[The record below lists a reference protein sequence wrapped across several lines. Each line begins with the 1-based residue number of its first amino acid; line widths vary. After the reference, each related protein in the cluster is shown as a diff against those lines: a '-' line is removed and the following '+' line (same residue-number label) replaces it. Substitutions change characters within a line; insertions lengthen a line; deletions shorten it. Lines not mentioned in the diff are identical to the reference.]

1 MAKKMNPYDKQHNAN
16 LTRYQKLIEAI
27 YNSAATE
34 AARIAASTQGIDT
47 DIPFRFDD
55 YPLTRKRVEKLMES
69 LKANLQA
76 TIINGINAE
85 WTLSNNKNNEL
96 ANILFGDN
104 VGKLTPAQYRR
115 YYSTNDN
122 ARQAFLARKVNG
134 LSLSSRV
141 WQYTDQFK
149 EEIEL
154 GLDVGLRNGLSADE
168 MSRDLRSYLRHPD
181 KLFRRV
187 RDERGQLHLSKA
199 AAAFHPGR
207 GVYRSSYMNAR
218 RLAATETNIAY
229 RTSDHARW
237 QQMDF
242 VVGIEI
248 VLSNNHTV
256 RLQPGETT
264 DDKTQLRKDGTP
276 KANAVRPLVDIC
288 DTLAGRYPKD
298 FKFTGW
304 HPHCRCHAVSILKT
318 QNEIAEDTRKIMN
331 GEAPDTPSVNEV
343 RDVPPAFR
351 DWVQNNAARIV
362 KSNSLPYFMKD
373 NPTFVSKAFG
383 ESQKHT
389 RIASVMGQSGVFDYA
404 ERMKNDYPKIAAL
417 WDELD
422 DGKIRSDIER
432 AMLLNQLKQECANAT
447 YSQLEKWGV
456 TNANFTMTRLLRDS
470 PINDAIVYTDNRGR
484 QIAIKSQLRDM
495 IILKDKFG
503 KEFGYPVGIQQEQIG
518 VTAVDASDII
528 QSFPPYLRKGIQ
540 RISFMAE
547 ENPVDPYWR
556 VKYKNPKHISAATDG
571 GKTHFWLKVSKSDF
585 KGYMAHEAAHI
596 LDGAKNKITSTAE
609 WQQAVEADIKF
620 WTSNGGKLDWAYVSK
635 YAMTNHSEDFAESMR
650 EYITNHKWFKKSYPN
665 RAAYIRKM
673 AQRLSK
679 KL

>member
-1 MAKKMNPYDKQHNAN
+1 MAKMNPYDRRHMAN
-16 LTRYQKLIEAI
+16 LTMYQKMIEAI

-34 AARIAASTQGIDT
+34 AAQIAASTRGIDT
-47 DIPFRFDD
+47 DIPFRFAD
-55 YPLTRKRVEKLMES
+55 YPQTRKRVAELMAR
-69 LKANLQA
+69 LKSRISV
-76 TIINGINAE
+76 TVVNGIDAE
-85 WTLSNNKNNEL
+85 WTLANNKNNEL
-96 ANILFGDN
+96 ANRVFGDN
-104 VGKLTPAQYRR
+104 VGRLSQAAYRR

-122 ARQAFLARKVNG
+122 ARQAFQARKVSG
-134 LSLSSRV
+134 LNLSERV
-141 WQYTDQFK
+141 WMYAEQFK
-149 EEIEL
+149 QEIEM

-199 AAAFHPGR
+199 AAAYHPGR

-229 RTSDHARW
+229 RTSDHTRW

-248 VLSNNHTV
+248 VLSNNHTCKG
-256 RLQPGETT
+256 P
-264 DDKTQLRKDGTP
+264 DGKP
-276 KANAVRPLVDIC
+276 RPFHDIC
-288 DTLAGRYPKD
+288 DELAGRYPKD

-318 QNEIAEDTRKIMN
+318 QKEIAEDTRKILN
-331 GEAPDTPSVNEV
+331 GEPVDGNSVNAV
-343 RDVPPAFR
+343 KDVPPAFR

-373 NPTFVSKAFG
+373 NPSFVSKAFG

-389 RIASVMGQSGVFDYA
+389 RIASIMGRSGVFDYA

-432 AMLLNQLKQECANAT
+432 AMLINQLKQECANAT
-447 YSQLEKWGV
+447 YAQLEKWGV
-456 TNANFTMTRLLRDS
+456 TNANFNMTRLLRDN
-470 PINDAIVYTDNRGR
+470 PINDPIVYIDNMGR
-484 QIAIKSQLRDM
+484 QIAIKSQIRDM

-518 VTAVDASDII
+518 VTAIDASDII

-571 GKTHFWLKVSKSDF
+571 GKTHFWLKVSKGDF

-620 WTSNGGKLDWAYVSK
+620 WMKNGGKLDWAYVSK

-650 EYITNHKWFKKSYPN
+650 EYITNHDWFKKSYPN

>member
-1 MAKKMNPYDKQHNAN
+1 MAKMNPYDRRHRAN
-16 LTRYQKLIEAI
+16 LTMYQKMIEAI
-27 YNSAATE
+27 YNSAAAE
-34 AARIAASTQGIDT
+34 AAQIAANTRGIDT
-47 DIPFRFDD
+47 DTPFRFDD
-55 YPLTRKRVEKLMES
+55 YPQTRKRVAELMAR
-69 LKANLQA
+69 LKSRISV
-76 TIINGINAE
+76 TVVNGIDAE
-85 WTLSNNKNNEL
+85 WTLANNKNNEL
-96 ANILFGDN
+96 ANRVFGDN
-104 VGKLTPAQYRR
+104 VGRLSQAAYRR

-122 ARQAFLARKVNG
+122 ARQAFQARKVSG
-134 LSLSSRV
+134 LNLSERV
-141 WQYTDQFK
+141 WMYAEQFK
-149 EEIEL
+149 KEIEM

-199 AAAFHPGR
+199 AAAYHPGR

-229 RTSDHARW
+229 RTSDHTRW

-248 VLSNNHTV
+248 CLSNNHTCKG
-256 RLQPGETT
+256 P
-264 DDKTQLRKDGTP
+264 DGKP
-276 KANAVRPLVDIC
+276 HPFYDIC
-288 DTLAGRYPKD
+288 DELAGRYPKD

-373 NPTFVSKAFG
+373 NPSFVSKAFG

-389 RIASVMGQSGVFDYA
+389 RIASVMGQSGVFNYA

-432 AMLLNQLKQECANAT
+432 AMLINQLKHECANAT
-447 YSQLEKWGV
+447 YAQLEKWGV
-456 TNANFTMTRLLRDS
+456 TNANFNMTRLLRDS
-470 PINDAIVYTDNRGR
+470 PINDPIVYIDNMGR
-484 QIAIKSQLRDM
+484 PIVIKSQIRDM

-571 GKTHFWLKVSKSDF
+571 GKTHFWLKVSKGDF